1 MRSKV
6 IPKFVSCSLMVCAV
20 LALSVAG
27 FGQSK
32 KDIKKADQLVREGDR
47 IFNQK
52 NYRGAIEKYAEAIV
66 LVPKNAKAHYWKG
79 YAHYYLK
86 ENDQALSELNTA
98 LEQGFP
104 ALDVYK
110 VRWYLNFDKQ
120 NYDAA
125 LEDIR
130 AGLALEP
137 NNLMF
142 LVGLG
147 QISYSKK
154 MYPEALDAYQKALV
168 VNPNN
173 ADLYYNIAQVQFN
186 LGDSKGQAEAADAAI
201 KHGTQHLGEAYYLL
215 ANGYQRQKRLAEA
228 GDAYLRA
235 INAKPDI
242 YDAYRSLADIYRSEG
257 RFGDAIDVSKRALRV
272 FPNDGNIYTD
282 LSWYYSLADRHE
294 DAVEAAKAGTQLL
307 PNQSLAYTNLCRAYN
322 DTKQYTLAINAC
334 NNALRISP
342 NDGETSFYLGRAYDL
357 LGKSAEATRYYDQAV
372 AGLVK

>member
-6 IPKFVSCSLMVCAV
+6 MPKFVSCSLMVCSV

-32 KDIKKADQLVREGDR
+32 KDIKKADQLVKEGDR

-66 LVPKNAKAHYWKG
+66 LVPKNPKAHYWKG

-86 ENDQALSELNTA
+86 ESDQALSELNIA
-98 LEQGFP
+98 LDQGFP

-125 LEDIR
+125 LADIQ

-147 QISYSKK
+147 QISYGKK
-154 MYPEALDAYQKALV
+154 MYPEALDAYQKALL

-173 ADLYYNIAQVQFN
+173 AELYYNIAQVQFN

-215 ANGYQRQKRLAEA
+215 ANGLHRQKRLTEA
-228 GDAYLRA
+228 GDAYLKT

-257 RFGDAIDVSKRALRV
+257 RFTDAIDVSKRAC
-272 FPNDGNIYTD
+272 
-282 LSWYYSLADRHE
+282 A
-294 DAVEAAKAGTQLL
+294 
-307 PNQSLAYTNLCRAYN
+307 
-322 DTKQYTLAINAC
+322 
-334 NNALRISP
+334 
-342 NDGETSFYLGRAYDL
+342 SFLMTGIF
-357 LGKSAEATRYYDQAV
+357 TPI
-372 AGLVK
+372 